1 MLTVCEYICVY
12 YIIFADILV
21 SKINLNISNLPS
33 ISSTLIFTYI
43 FYVIYYSA
51 TSGPGGC
58 TYPSGTPEFISL
70 FCKIPVPQRLLVFNL
85 KLYLFQEDYK
95 QPEVYKVGVFCFV
108 VLRRSLFV
116 ISSLFPWWLYCLSFF
131 YLRLPIVPFIFKLFL
146 SKTTLCSYKLIS
158 GIALSITQPLYILLS
173 RVGTFCQLW
182 NW

>member
-1 MLTVCEYICVY
+1 VLTVCEYICVY

-116 ISSLFPWWLYCLSFF
+116 ISSLFPW
-131 YLRLPIVPFIFKLFL
+131 
-146 SKTTLCSYKLIS
+146 
-158 GIALSITQPLYILLS
+158 
-173 RVGTFCQLW
+173 
-182 NW
+182 